1 MSQENPDAGR
11 SVEERVLL
19 SLPPPVVRLLS
30 RGYARLPPGS
40 HLRRRATKRFIA
52 RTYDALNREDDVFS
66 LLIYEPDIVIR
77 SSREFSRLLGLP
89 ESYHGHEGF
98 LAWWRDVRQGMD
110 EVLTRPEQVIDLGDR
125 VAIRLAFLTR
135 GRASGAITDRTVG
148 IIAHMTPRGRVPR
161 LEWYWTWEETLEA
174 LGDHS
179 GTLRASGGGGRRC
192 RRTLALRA
200 LAISAGLGA
209 SPIPESAL

>member
-1 MSQENPDAGR
+1 VETVNSGVRDTGRAMSQEHPETGR

-19 SLPPPVVRLLS
+19 SLPTPVVRLLS
-30 RGYARLPPGS
+30 RGYGSLPPGS

-66 LLIYEPDIVIR
+66 LLIYEPDIAIW
-77 SSREFSRLLGLP
+77 SSREFARLLGLP
-89 ESYHGHEGF
+89 ERYDGHEGF

-110 EVLTRPEQVIDLGDR
+110 EVRTRPEQVIDLGDR
-125 VAIRLAFLTR
+125 IGIRLAFLAR
-135 GRASGAITDRTVG
+135 GRASGAITAKPVG

-174 LGDHS
+174 LSDHS
-179 GTLRASGGGGRRC
+179 GTLRA
-192 RRTLALRA
+192 
-200 LAISAGLGA
+200 AGT
-209 SPIPESAL
+209 EE